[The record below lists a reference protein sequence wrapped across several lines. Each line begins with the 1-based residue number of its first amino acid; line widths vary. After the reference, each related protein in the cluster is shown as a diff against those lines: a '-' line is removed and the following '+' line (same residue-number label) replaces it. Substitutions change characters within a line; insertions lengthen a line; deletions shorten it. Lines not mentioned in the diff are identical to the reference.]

1 MSATGTR
8 GCTSGTRKG
17 CGASL
22 KPGSDG
28 GERGAPPPPSGNQK
42 YSSMLVP
49 CPYQREVRMAVTCQH
64 QQGIPVT
71 RKRWGARRLQ
81 QFASRRISQRD
92 AIWLLLLWPCS
103 ASPPT
108 NQNKIPK
115 TPQARDK
122 KMFRSK
128 KQRLPCAPRVQRR
141 CMGNVPVEDGH
152 AQSHPTLGNPMDR
165 VAHQAPL
172 ST

>member
-128 KQRLPCAPRVQRR
+128 NSDCLVHPGTSADVWGMFPLKMVML
-141 CMGNVPVEDGH
+141 
-152 AQSHPTLGNPMDR
+152 SHI
-165 VAHQAPL
+165 PL
-172 ST
+172 LATPWTV